1 MPLLLTSRAMFHDIF
16 RNIVRLICV
25 YISSRENCKRVKIA
39 DCSLRM
45 RVTRNNIVDE
55 VFHGANPLISGG
67 KIHWLVLT
75 DVVGSSIT
83 ILPASAS
90 WIDARII
97 CLQFIRIL
105 FALENFVFKDET
117 FGTHVKKYGE

>member
-1 MPLLLTSRAMFHDIF
+1 M
-16 RNIVRLICV
+16 
-25 YISSRENCKRVKIA
+25 
-39 DCSLRM
+39 
-45 RVTRNNIVDE
+45 VDE

-105 FALENFVFKDET
+105 FALENFIFKDET
-117 FGTHVKKYGE
+117 FGTRVKKCGE